1 MNLSVL
7 VHTFDGYKHL
17 WPGCVLAWRN
27 LCLPKDAIYFGTDI
41 ISPSVIENKIGH
53 DFEILY
59 SGPGE
64 WSNRLIKL
72 LEFIPTEYVLYS
84 QEDHWPE
91 LEPPLYEAMEF
102 VIKHDLHRLQIS
114 PVNQFYSLTGSE
126 LPLFFHKSSKYLVSH
141 QPSIWRKDFL
151 LSCLEP
157 GESPWVNEYEG
168 TKRLQKR
175 DISGKIAI
183 YPYDWYSHK
192 CIKGQVQK

>member
-17 WPGCVLAWRN
+17 WPGFADAFKKHWCDKLF
-27 LCLPKDAIYFGTDI
+27 LPTYFGTDY
-41 ISPSVIENKIGH
+41 PVNEDPLHIGST
-53 DFEILY
+53 IL

-64 WSNRLIKL
+64 WSNRLAAL
-72 LEFIPTEYVLYS
+72 LKQIDTDHVLYI
-84 QEDHWPE
+84 QEDMYLTDYPR
-91 LEPPLYEAMEF
+91 LEKCMRMVEEKGL
-102 VIKHDLHRLQIS
+102 LRLQIS
-114 PVNQFYSLTGSE
+114 PINQFYSLTGSE
-126 LPLFFHKSSKYLVSH
+126 LPLFFHPTSKYLVSH

-175 DISGKIAI
+175 DIQGKIAI

-192 CIKGQVQK
+192 CIKGQVQE